1 MFQSKNSYILAI
13 VSFSA
18 YPPDTGKHLTAIV
31 PRKRCAEH
39 RTVPYPPLPS
49 SAFGWTKQ
57 WISSQ
62 SYNL

>member
-1 MFQSKNSYILAI
+1 